1 LPILNPARLG
11 TQCIDKPSRAQPKKK
26 PPEGGFDGSEKI
38 TSSLQQVR
46 LQEQER
52 QQVRRCCQQ
61 QVRQQVQERVLQQQA
76 RGLLF
81 CHKQRGQRPRAL
93 PRAEIFSWGIS
104 FNRDK
109 THFKGCRQLE
119 AIQAG
124 NRAAGLNRPSTQPS
138 IIGEFATLARLS
150 RLTTSG

>member
-1 LPILNPARLG
+1 MEA
-11 TQCIDKPSRAQPKKK
+11 
-26 PPEGGFDGSEKI
+26 EKI
-38 TSSLQQVR
+38 TSSLQQVQ
-46 LQEQER
+46 LQVQ
-52 QQVRRCCQQ
+52 QQVQHCCQQ
-61 QVRQQVQERVLQQQA
+61 QVQRQVRAQLLVQQQERE
-76 RGLLF
+76 LLF
-81 CHKQRGQRPRAL
+81 CHKQQGQRPRAL

-119 AIQAG
+119 TIQAG

-150 RLTTSG
+150 RLTTRE